1 MPPDDPRWLGYLC
14 RWSPTWAP
22 QTRINWNKDNTPD
35 NERFTLRRTRRR
47 FRPQAPESEQHR
59 INHHIRV
66 PRVLLI
72 DEEGNKLGVM
82 PTRDALELA
91 MDRGMDLIEVAPNA
105 RPPVCRIG
113 DYGRLKYDRKK
124 REAEARKNRST
135 VQLKEIKVRP
145 KTDGHDMAFKIK
157 NALRFLGEGNKVKV
171 TVRFRGREHAHH
183 DIGAR
188 QCMRLF
194 EAVKEYAVIELRPRM
209 EGRQMTM
216 IIAHNGKP
224 VPKPGKG
231 HDEAESAEEAAAEET
246 AEKTAEETGGET
258 GGEEAE

>member
-1 MPPDDPRWLGYLC
+1 
-14 RWSPTWAP
+14 
-22 QTRINWNKDNTPD
+22 
-35 NERFTLRRTRRR
+35 
-47 FRPQAPESEQHR
+47 
-59 INHHIRV
+59 
-66 PRVLLI
+66 
-72 DEEGNKLGVM
+72 M

-91 MDRGMDLIEVAPNA
+91 MDRGMDLIEVAPTA
-105 RPPVCRIG
+105 RPPVCRVG

-145 KTDGHDMAFKIK
+145 KTDDHDMGFKIK
-157 NALRFLGEGNKVKV
+157 NALKFLGEGNKVKV

-183 DIGAR
+183 DIGAQ

-194 EAVKEYAVIELRPRM
+194 DAVKEYAVIEMRPRM

-224 VPKPGKG
+224 VPKRSQSKEQEQA
-231 HDEAESAEEAAAEET
+231 EAAEQAIAEANEAAEEQ
-246 AEKTAEETGGET
+246 AEAEAEVEPDGA
-258 GGEEAE
+258 GEE

>member
-1 MPPDDPRWLGYLC
+1 
-14 RWSPTWAP
+14 
-22 QTRINWNKDNTPD
+22 
-35 NERFTLRRTRRR
+35 
-47 FRPQAPESEQHR
+47 
-59 INHHIRV
+59 
-66 PRVLLI
+66 
-72 DEEGNKLGVM
+72 M

-91 MDRGMDLIEVAPNA
+91 MDRGMDLIEVAPTA
-105 RPPVCRIG
+105 RPPVCRVG

-157 NALRFLGEGNKVKV
+157 NAMRFLGEGNKVKI

-183 DIGAR
+183 DIGAQ

-194 EAVKEYAVIELRPRM
+194 DAVQEYAMVEMRPRM

-216 IIAHNGKP
+216 IIAPNGKP
-224 VPKPGKG
+224 IPKLQKLK
-231 HDEAESAEEAAAEET
+231 DEAENPESVEAEAAAEAEESADASAEVAAETKVAAETDEAAETEVAAETDVAAEAEAEVT
-246 AEKTAEETGGET
+246 AEAPAEVAAEAPAEVAAEAPAEAEAEVAAEAPAES
-258 GGEEAE
+258 GEEE

>member
-1 MPPDDPRWLGYLC
+1 
-14 RWSPTWAP
+14 
-22 QTRINWNKDNTPD
+22 
-35 NERFTLRRTRRR
+35 
-47 FRPQAPESEQHR
+47 
-59 INHHIRV
+59 
-66 PRVLLI
+66 
-72 DEEGNKLGVM
+72 M

-91 MDRGMDLIEVAPNA
+91 MDRGMDLIEVAPTA
-105 RPPVCRIG
+105 RPPVCRVG

-145 KTDGHDMAFKIK
+145 KTDDHDMGFKIK
-157 NALRFLGEGNKVKV
+157 NALKFLGEGNKVKI

-183 DIGAR
+183 DIGAQ

-194 EAVKEYAVIELRPRM
+194 DAVKEYAVIEMRPRM

-224 VPKPGKG
+224 VPKRSLAK
-231 HDEAESAEEAAAEET
+231 EEVEAAEAEATAEATEAETAESEAAESETAESETAESEAAESAESEVAAEVTAEAAEPEAAAEAA
-246 AEKTAEETGGET
+246 AEQDGA
-258 GGEEAE
+258 GEE

>member
-1 MPPDDPRWLGYLC
+1 
-14 RWSPTWAP
+14 
-22 QTRINWNKDNTPD
+22 
-35 NERFTLRRTRRR
+35 
-47 FRPQAPESEQHR
+47 
-59 INHHIRV
+59 
-66 PRVLLI
+66 
-72 DEEGNKLGVM
+72 M

-145 KTDGHDMAFKIK
+145 KTDDHDMAFKIK
-157 NALRFLGEGNKVKV
+157 NAMRFLGEGNKVKI

-183 DIGAR
+183 DIGAQ

-194 EAVKEYAVIELRPRM
+194 EAVEEYAMVELRPRM

-216 IIAHNGKP
+216 IIAPNGKP
-224 VPKPGKG
+224 IPKANKKG
-231 HDEAESAEEAAAEET
+231 AFAKNAPEVAEELEEQPQAAEVESD
-246 AEKTAEETGGET
+246 
-258 GGEEAE
+258 GEE

>member
-1 MPPDDPRWLGYLC
+1 
-14 RWSPTWAP
+14 
-22 QTRINWNKDNTPD
+22 
-35 NERFTLRRTRRR
+35 
-47 FRPQAPESEQHR
+47 
-59 INHHIRV
+59 
-66 PRVLLI
+66 
-72 DEEGNKLGVM
+72 M

-91 MDRGMDLIEVAPNA
+91 MDRGMDLIEVAPTA
-105 RPPVCRIG
+105 RPPVCRVG

-157 NALRFLGEGNKVKV
+157 NAMRFLGEGNKVKI

-183 DIGAR
+183 DIGAQ

-194 EAVKEYAVIELRPRM
+194 DAVQKYALVEMRPRM

-216 IIAHNGKP
+216 IIAPNGTP
-224 VPKPGKG
+224 IPKPKKLNNEAEKPAPEEALTESEESEESEVEAEVEAEAGA
-231 HDEAESAEEAAAEET
+231 DAPAEAESEVAADAPAEAESEVAADAPAEAEAEVAAEAPAEAPAEE
-246 AEKTAEETGGET
+246 
-258 GGEEAE
+258 